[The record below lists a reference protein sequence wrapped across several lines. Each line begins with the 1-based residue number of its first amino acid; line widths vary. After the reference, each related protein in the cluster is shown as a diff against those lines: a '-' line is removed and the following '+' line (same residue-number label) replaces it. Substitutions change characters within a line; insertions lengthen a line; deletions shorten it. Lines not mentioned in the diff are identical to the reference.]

1 MKPACVL
8 AVGLLLLAPAVSMA
22 APTLR
27 ASTTL
32 SWAGNISRTSDPSA
46 ERDATTLDAAASAT
60 LNRQLTRDWFA
71 WASAEAAS
79 FSDFN
84 FELTDRAQ
92 LGLRGGLRWKFGLG
106 AQAPMLDFSAGL
118 ARRLA
123 RYGGSSGWVVDAN
136 ARLSKRLGDTVRLG
150 LTGEWQ
156 QVYARH
162 STFDTRHRQALF
174 DAAWD
179 FAYGWQLAVGLGRQW
194 GDVVANATGPT
205 YAQALAGGFGPSV
218 QAYYSAIAFETNQL
232 YGLNWVSY
240 RVHARGD
247 SAWISLSYA
256 FNDSTSLT
264 ARVWSIEVVNQVGI
278 RYDTEIWSLTLAHRF

>member
-1 MKPACVL
+1 MKPACVI
-8 AVGLLLLAPAVSMA
+8 AAGLLLLAPAA
-22 APTLR
+22 WPATPNLR
-27 ASTTL
+27 AGATL
-32 SWAGNISRTSDPSA
+32 SWADNISRTSDPAA
-46 ERDATTLDAAASAT
+46 ERDATTLDMMAAAT
-60 LNRQLTRDWFA
+60 INRQITRDWFA
-71 WASAEAAS
+71 WAAAEAAS
-79 FSDFN
+79 FSDFD

-106 AQAPMLDFSAGL
+106 PQAPMLDFSAGL

-123 RYGGSSGWVVDAN
+123 RYGGSSGWVADAGM
-136 ARLSKRLGDTVRLG
+136 RLSKRFGETVRLG

-162 STFDTRHRQALF
+162 STFDTRHTQAGF

-179 FAYGWQLAVGLGRQW
+179 IADGWQLAAGLGRLW
-194 GDVVANATGPT
+194 GDVVANAAGPT

-218 QAYYSAIAFETNQL
+218 QAYYSAISFETNQL
-232 YGLNWVSY
+232 YGPNWVSY

-247 SAWISLSYA
+247 SAWFSLSYA
-256 FNDSTSLT
+256 LNDSTSLT
-264 ARVWSIEVVNQVGI
+264 ARLWSIEVVNQVGI